1 MAPRSFF
8 LRENS
13 LYLDG
18 FDPLVKGVATKTDLM
33 LDRYIAY
40 RAEVGNPMTRKEL
53 IEAARYAESMGGYGR
68 QVAKSIAARI
78 Q

>member
-1 MAPRSFF
+1 
-8 LRENS
+8 
-13 LYLDG
+13 
-18 FDPLVKGVATKTDLM
+18 M

-40 RAEVGNPMTRKEL
+40 QAAVGNPMSRKGL
-53 IEAARYAESMGGYGR
+53 VEAARYAVSMGGYGR